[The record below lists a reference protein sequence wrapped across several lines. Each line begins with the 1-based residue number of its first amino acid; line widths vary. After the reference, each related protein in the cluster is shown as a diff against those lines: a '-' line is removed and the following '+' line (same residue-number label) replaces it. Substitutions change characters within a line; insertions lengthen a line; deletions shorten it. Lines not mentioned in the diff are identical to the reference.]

1 MMTFTGLR
9 EALTRCFVWLSRVAC
24 KGIWWLLQVLVIAWA
39 TLAIYFSNI
48 PWKPFR
54 VVFALVFLAFGV
66 WALLWNRKP
75 RMRLAFL
82 GVFIGV
88 AAWWASIHPS
98 LNHVW
103 RTEVAVMPRA
113 VVDGENVRISG
124 FRNFDYRSTEDFDSR
139 YENREVSLAHLTSL
153 DLYISY
159 WTPGVVAHTFVSFG
173 FDNAPPVCISIEAR
187 PEKGKGFTPIATL
200 FKQFQLIYVAGDERD
215 LVRVRTNYR
224 HEEVYLY
231 HIRISP
237 EKARQLFLVYIAR
250 INQLAEQPE
259 FYHLLKN
266 SCTVNIVRYANAI
279 GRTGRFDYR
288 HLLNGLVD
296 RYLYDRGL
304 VDTSIPFAELRR
316 RSHINEAAQVVDNA
330 ADFSER
336 IRASL
341 PALQR

>member
-1 MMTFTGLR
+1 
-9 EALTRCFVWLSRVAC
+9 
-24 KGIWWLLQVLVIAWA
+24 
-39 TLAIYFSNI
+39 
-48 PWKPFR
+48 
-54 VVFALVFLAFGV
+54 
-66 WALLWNRKP
+66 
-75 RMRLAFL
+75 
-82 GVFIGV
+82 
-88 AAWWASIHPS
+88 
-98 LNHVW
+98 
-103 RTEVAVMPRA
+103 MPRA
-113 VVDGENVRISG
+113 VIDGDNVRISG
-124 FRNFDYRSTEDFDSR
+124 FRNFDYRSTEDFDRR
-139 YENREVSLAHLTSL
+139 YESREVSLAHLASL

-187 PEKGKGFTPIATL
+187 PEKGKGFSPVATL
-200 FKQFQLIYVAGDERD
+200 FKQFQLIYVVGDERD

-231 HIRISP
+231 PIRISP
-237 EKARQLFLVYIAR
+237 EKARQLFLVYVAR
-250 INQLAEQPE
+250 INQLAEHPE

-316 RSHINEAAQVVDNA
+316 RSHINEAAQAADNA

-341 PALQR
+341 PAPQR